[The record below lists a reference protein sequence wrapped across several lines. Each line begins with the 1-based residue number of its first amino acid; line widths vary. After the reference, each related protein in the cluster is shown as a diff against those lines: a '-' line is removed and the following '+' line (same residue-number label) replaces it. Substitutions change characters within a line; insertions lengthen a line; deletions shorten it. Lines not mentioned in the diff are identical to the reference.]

1 MTNKDAKR
9 IIEEN
14 KENTAYYDGYTD
26 FMGNTVRMT
35 YDEMYDLFRDRFHMG
50 KAETLCII
58 SALKLSGAHFD
69 GELTREY

>member
-35 YDEMYDLFRDRFHMG
+35 YDEMYMIFSEIVFSWEKLKHFVLFPR
-50 KAETLCII
+50 
-58 SALKLSGAHFD
+58 
-69 GELTREY
+69 